1 MMWRP
6 LILSYLLS
14 AAVSQRSPPAVLQSR
29 LSESHSLENTDAPS
43 WAAARRAAA
52 PPPFGTRTSPLDF
65 GGDPSGRLDS
75 LAALNACV
83 QFCVNYSQ
91 AIDFLG
97 HFPGDASFNNGKYIA
112 NAGGCEI
119 DLAGGEYLLSAPLLI
134 PKYLANLRLGHGS
147 LVADDTPGVF
157 PADSFLVVV
166 GIQGTCNVPQGSC
179 NADLGFPE
187 LFMDGRHVASAIQIN
202 EVMGTT
208 VGPGF
213 YALNFTAYGIQINA
227 GHEVLVDRSW
237 LGETNFDHPFSPT
250 DLPQSIAISVA
261 GNDHY
266 ILNTIVFSSKVG
278 LEVTGAANYVSG
290 VHVWF
295 PLNQAL
301 AFVDDG
307 VMAFHITSGQNRFAN
322 CYIDGSRAVF
332 EGNGLTQNVW
342 HQGFECCAGVAGV
355 PHGIELRGTG
365 AGFGLVIQNNIFRG
379 GNVFYTNTSGAPPI
393 VSGALINQNSFT
405 SDGAGTRA
413 TASLTQTAA
422 TQWQFDFCAQ
432 LVFPVIASSTVSVNS
447 AKGFPIAVARPPVG
461 CTLLVETSEPVTG
474 TVTVSVDSS
483 ELSAKFI

>member
-1 MMWRP
+1 MC
-6 LILSYLLS
+6 
-14 AAVSQRSPPAVLQSR
+14 QRAPPAALQSR
-29 LSESHSLENTDAPS
+29 LSASLERANAPA
-43 WAAARRAAA
+43 WAAARGGSA
-52 PPPFGTRTSPLDF
+52 PPAFGTRTTPLDF

-97 HFPGDASFNNGKYIA
+97 HFPGDASFGNGKYIA

-119 DLAGGEYLLSAPLLI
+119 DLAGGEYLLSAPLQI
-134 PKYLANLRLGHGS
+134 PQFLANLRLGHGS
-147 LVADDTPGVF
+147 LVADDAPGVF

-166 GIQGTCNVPQGSC
+166 GVKGSCQYPQGSC

-202 EVMGTT
+202 DVMGTT

-237 LGETNFDHPFSPT
+237 LGETNFDYRFSPT
-250 DLPQSIAISVA
+250 DLPQSVAIETN

-266 ILNTIVFSSKVG
+266 ILNTVVFSSKVG
-278 LEVTGAANYVSG
+278 LAINGAANYVSG

-295 PLNQAL
+295 PWNQAL

-307 VMAFHITSGQNRFAN
+307 VMAFHITSDQNRFAN

-332 EGNGLTQNVW
+332 EGRGLTQNVW

-355 PHGIELRGTG
+355 AHGIELRGAG
-365 AGFGLVIQNNIFRG
+365 AGSGLVIQNNIFRG
-379 GNVFYTNTSGAPPI
+379 GNVFFTNTTAAPPK
-393 VSGALINQNSFT
+393 VSGTLINQNSFS
-405 SDGAGTRA
+405 SDGAGSRA

-422 TQWQFDFCAQ
+422 TQWQFNFCAQ
-432 LVFPVIASSTVSVNS
+432 LVFPVIASSTVSVS
-447 AKGFPIAVARPPVG
+447 AASGFPVAVARPPVG
-461 CTLLVETSEPVTG
+461 CTILVETSEPVTG

-483 ELSAKFI
+483 ELSDGFI